1 MKNRKHFFAFAVSI
15 VNSIIV
21 MFILSIA
28 IWGLVASLVQGFKK
42 DFLWVIVFFAVS
54 IGFGTLYAILDGWA
68 MWGVKD
74 DEIYVFRLFRKKKRI
89 RIKDVE
95 QIKTGKIKIFV
106 YDALDECPSYVLK
119 GNGIEI
125 SIPKDTESDDLVNE
139 IAVINQIQVHEY
151 K

>member
-1 MKNRKHFFAFAVSI
+1 
-15 VNSIIV
+15 
-21 MFILSIA
+21 
-28 IWGLVASLVQGFKK
+28 
-42 DFLWVIVFFAVS
+42 
-54 IGFGTLYAILDGWA
+54 

-106 YDALDECPSYVLK
+106 YDALDEYPSYVLK

>member
-42 DFLWVIVFFAVS
+42 DFLWVIVFFAIS

-74 DEIYVFRLFRKKKRI
+74 DEISMSL
-89 RIKDVE
+89 
-95 QIKTGKIKIFV
+95 T
-106 YDALDECPSYVLK
+106 
-119 GNGIEI
+119 
-125 SIPKDTESDDLVNE
+125 
-139 IAVINQIQVHEY
+139 
-151 K
+151 